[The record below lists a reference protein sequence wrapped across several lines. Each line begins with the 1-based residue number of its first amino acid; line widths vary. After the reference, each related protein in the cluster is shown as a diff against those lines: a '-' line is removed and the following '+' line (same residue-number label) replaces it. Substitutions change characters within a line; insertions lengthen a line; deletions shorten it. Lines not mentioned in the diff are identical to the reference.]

1 MTVLLGQLYGL
12 LGGNTGSLLV
22 LRLEETA
29 VGAGAAILVAVFVLP
44 LRTRDQV
51 ARSGS
56 AVLRALADVVGACRA
71 VLAGEP
77 GTATIAALRTVDRQL
92 ADLRLA
98 LLPLTVG
105 RLALRRMEMER
116 PIPALMECVH
126 WARLLAIA
134 AAEPDPAAAA
144 RAQALEQRLADLAAG
159 HRPQVPPPPSGTG
172 AGKVVAA
179 LDGLDRATAYLSER
193 LTISELHG
201 FSLGS

>member
-1 MTVLLGQLYGL
+1 M
-12 LGGNTGSLLV
+12 
-22 LRLEETA
+22 
-29 VGAGAAILVAVFVLP
+29 
-44 LRTRDQV
+44 
-51 ARSGS
+51 
-56 AVLRALADVVGACRA
+56 
-71 VLAGEP
+71 
-77 GTATIAALRTVDRQL
+77 VDRQL

-105 RLALRRMEMER
+105 RLALRRVEMER

-134 AAEPDPAAAA
+134 AADPDPAAAA
-144 RAQALEQRLADLAAG
+144 RAQGLEQRLAELAAG
-159 HRPQVPPPPSGTG
+159 HRPQVPPPPRGTG

-201 FSLGS
+201 FSLEG